1 MTKKQKHKQRA
12 VLYGRFSEGPNQ
24 REESIT
30 GQFREGELL
39 CEKNNWPIVARYA
52 DKHLTGRSDN
62 RPQFQQMIKD
72 AEKGL
77 FDVVVCYKT
86 DRFAR
91 DRFDAAIYK
100 NKLRKCGVRVV
111 YSKMN
116 IPEGPEGVIL
126 ESVLEG
132 LDEYYSKDLSQKIM
146 RGFYDNA
153 LQCKA
158 TGGPIP
164 FGYKLDEQKKYI
176 IDEDKAPIVR
186 EIFLRYAQGEAA
198 INIINDLNSRGIRT
212 ARDKEF
218 NKGSLHRMFR
228 NIKYKGILH
237 FESSDEN
244 FEDVHF
250 ENGVPAIID
259 AELFDKAAERLKTNK
274 RKTQKIDFPPPVFYL
289 SGKMFDASCGGA
301 FIGDS
306 GTSKTKTKHFYY
318 TCQNKK
324 HHKGCKTKSIRKDFI
339 EDLVLD
345 YTKQFVLTD
354 EFIDYIAEI
363 IEKVQEE
370 EKDLS
375 MLKSIQSDLNAT
387 KNSLQN
393 ILKAIEQGIFTD
405 TTKSRLLELEKRQQQ
420 LEAQLQFENAK
431 VNAPKIKKD
440 FIEYRFRK
448 LAESDITD
456 PETKNMII
464 NLFINSVI
472 LKHNSAIISYN
483 YAPTENYAD
492 TAEIDFQALKNSIE
506 KSVRLSSLNWSLRCN
521 SRTLKGPFNVCID
534 TRNQVF
540 YLFIR
545 KVA

>member
-1 MTKKQKHKQRA
+1 MKKQKQQNKQRA
-12 VLYGRFSEGPNQ
+12 VSYARFSPGPNQ

-39 CEKNNWPIVARYA
+39 CEKNGWPIVMRYA
-52 DKHLTGRSDN
+52 DKHLTGRTDH

-77 FDVVVCYKT
+77 FDIVVCYKT

-100 NKLRKCGVRVV
+100 NKLRKNGVRVV

-132 LDEYYSKDLSQKIM
+132 LDEYYSKDLSQKIS

-158 TGGPIP
+158 TGGPVP
-164 FGYKLDEQKKYI
+164 YGYKLDEQKKYVI
-176 IDEDKAPIVR
+176 NEDEAPIVR
-186 EIFLRYAQGEAA
+186 EIFMRYAAGEAA
-198 INIINDLNSRGIRT
+198 VSIINDLNNRGIRT
-212 ARDKEF
+212 ARGKEF
-218 NKGSLHRMFR
+218 NKSSLHRFFK
-228 NIKYKGILH
+228 NVKYKGVLH
-237 FESSDEN
+237 FESNDEN
-244 FEDVHF
+244 FEDVHI

-259 AELFDKAAERLKTNK
+259 TDLFDKAAARLKTNK
-274 RKTQKIDFPPPVFYL
+274 RKTQSVDYPPPVFYL
-289 SGKMFDASCGGA
+289 SGKMFDANCGGA

-306 GTSKTKTKHFYY
+306 GTSKSKTKHFYY

-324 HHKGCKTKSIRKDFI
+324 QRKGCKTKSIRKDFI

-345 YTKQFVLTD
+345 YTKRFVLTD
-354 EFIDYIAEI
+354 EFIEFIADV
-363 IEKVQEE
+363 IEKLQEE
-370 EKDLS
+370 EKDTSL
-375 MLKSIQSDLNAT
+375 LKSIQADLNAT

-405 TTKSRLLELEKRQQQ
+405 TTKGRLLELEKRQTQ
-420 LEAQLQFENAK
+420 LEGQLQFEKAK
-431 VNAPKIKKD
+431 IEAPKIKKD

-448 LAESDITD
+448 LAEADITD
-456 PETKNMII
+456 NETRSMII
-464 NLFINSVI
+464 NLFVNSVV
-472 LKHNSAIISYN
+472 LTNDSAIIAYN
-483 YAPTENYAD
+483 YAPTENYFD
-492 TAEIDFQALKNSIE
+492 TVEIDFQTLKNSI
-506 KSVRLSSLNWSLRCN
+506 KTSVRLSSLNWR
-521 SRTLKGPFNVCID
+521 
-534 TRNQVF
+534 
-540 YLFIR
+540 
-545 KVA
+545 